1 MSIFI
6 GVFLTTKHR
15 KEDLFTIVQ
24 VCDATQLP
32 WILQPGQ
39 KNYAGTSSI
48 SSRGSVTTPVTATAA
63 AT

>member
-6 GVFLTTKHR
+6 RVFLITEHR
-15 KEDLFTIVQ
+15 KDLFAIVQ

-32 WILQPGQ
+32 WILLPGQ